1 MTYLDS
7 YKTNKSLA
15 PKKNNLVF
23 VMCNFKLNNN
33 QLEKQANDRGVVLDD
48 LSFDNDLIIEGKN
61 MIFHLTFYLFSV
73 IDSATQINNDKEDE
87 SNEEEISNNTEMDN
101 MILER

>member
-1 MTYLDS
+1 
-7 YKTNKSLA
+7 
-15 PKKNNLVF
+15 
-23 VMCNFKLNNN
+23 
-33 QLEKQANDRGVVLDD
+33 
-48 LSFDNDLIIEGKN
+48 LIIEGKN